1 MEKTIK
7 VLIVDDSAFIRQ
19 IIRDILSKDPVFEV
33 VDYAR
38 NGKDAI
44 DKVKRH
50 QPHVVTMD
58 VEMPILNGIEAL
70 EIIME
75 KHPVPVVMFSSLTE
89 KGTEATMKALE
100 FGAVDFAKKP
110 SHKDLKDLSTLSK
123 EIILKLK
130 TAAGIKNIQKPKRIQ
145 SETDLKVL
153 RKSLETISQEPKT
166 PSSKE
171 PSGKAPMNI
180 ATKASTLVAIGT
192 STGGPRA
199 LQRVIPL
206 IPKNTKASF
215 VIVQHMPAG
224 FTKSLADRLNTLSE
238 ITVKEGEQG
247 EVLQPGHAYIAK
259 GGVHLRIKKNSRGQ
273 LSLDLGEDAP
283 VSGHR
288 PSVDA
293 MFQSIVKEN
302 ISGVISVIMT
312 GMGSDG
318 ADGIHRLKKATKNHV
333 IAQNEE
339 SCVVYGMPKTVVEQG
354 DADEVVDLDEI
365 TKRILKHLEV

>member
-1 MEKTIK
+1 MEKKVK

-19 IIRDILSKDPVFEV
+19 IIRDILSRDPIFEV

-75 KHPVPVVMFSSLTE
+75 KHPVPVVMFSSLTA

-100 FGAVDFAKKP
+100 YGAVDVAKKP
-110 SHKDLKDLSTLSK
+110 SHKDLKDLGKLSE
-123 EIILKLK
+123 EIIQKLK
-130 TAAGIKNIQKPKRIQ
+130 TAAGIKNIQKPQRVQ
-145 SETDLKVL
+145 SERDLIVL
-153 RKSLETISQEPKT
+153 RKSLEKISQTPKT
-166 PSSKE
+166 EAPAGA
-171 PSGKAPMNI
+171 PLKAPR
-180 ATKASTLVAIGT
+180 LVAIGT

-206 IPKNTKASF
+206 IPKNTNASF

-238 ITVKEGEQG
+238 ITVQEAVQG
-247 EVLQPGHAYIAK
+247 EILKPGHGYIAK
-259 GGVHLRIKKNSRGQ
+259 GGLHLRVKKNAQGQ
-273 LSLDLGEDAP
+273 LMLDLGEDLP

-288 PSVDA
+288 PSVNA
-293 MFQSIVKEN
+293 LFQSIVKEN
-302 ISGVISVIMT
+302 IQKVIAVIMT

-318 ADGIHRLKKATKNHV
+318 AAGIHELKKAAKSHV

-354 DADEVVDLDEI
+354 DADEVADLDEI
-365 TKRILKHLEV
+365 TKRIIKHLEV